1 MYKDNAIYYLILAVC
16 IFAFQYLPAYS
27 IQNII
32 NIPSSEILPEETIIF
47 KESNNIPTSDAM
59 RMMPSFIFGVGHGA
73 EVSAGVSTF
82 VSGDN
87 AVRADIAA
95 KKVFFLSNSLRL
107 TAGGRVSPYL
117 NRNSEPDSFIY
128 SHLSHRIKKTK
139 TTLTAG
145 VYVASR
151 QDCHPSNSGA
161 MLGFEQII
169 IPNKLRLAVDYMSGA
184 EQYGLFSAG
193 FKYRPLSTLSVTSA
207 VLVSPSDDDRVAFSI
222 SVSKYISLKKQ
233 PIPKERI

>member
-1 MYKDNAIYYLILAVC
+1 MFKMKRCIFLILLISLLTC
-16 IFAFQYLPAYS
+16 LHLPAYS
-27 IQNII
+27 VQTMV

-47 KESNNIPTSDAM
+47 KESNNIPTADPT
-59 RMMPSFIFGVGHGA
+59 RMSPSVIFGVGHDIEISG
-73 EVSAGVSTF
+73 GVSTF

-117 NRNSEPDSFIY
+117 NRNSEPDSFVY

-145 VYVASR
+145 MYAANR
-151 QDCHPSNSGA
+151 QECLPSNVGA
-161 MLGFEQII
+161 MLGIEQVL
-169 IPNKLRLAVDYMSGA
+169 IPNKLRLAVDYMSGG
-184 EQYGLFSAG
+184 ERYGLFAAG
-193 FKYRPLSTLSVTSA
+193 IKYRPISTLSITSA
-207 VLVSPSDDDRVAFSI
+207 ILVSPSDDDRVAFSL
-222 SVSKYISLKKQ
+222 SVSNFISLKKQ
-233 PIPKERI
+233 PTIKERI